1 MKRRVLTRLA
11 IATAVLAAPLAVG
24 FGAATSASAGI
35 ADPSF
40 QDNWPGQVEVD
51 YRAAD
56 GTVHQNL
63 QTFLPPSQQPAP
75 IEPQFSGP
83 WAAANICPTLQAKV
97 AQALTA
103 KGYYLAKWDLCWI
116 QSTGDMQ
123 AAMVSPSQLELRWLV
138 HGNEINFDVGGA
150 PTTPTLDAK
159 FDIEIDVLI
168 NAAGTIDGDDYNV
181 TRTPLSLQSAQVRFP
196 YADFSTHNTAVIIG
210 DPSILGQASD
220 ALTSTVIDL
229 STVPGGPNLSQMI
242 TQANTQLHQAASS
255 VSQNLVQPSTP
266 GANQHFD
273 FAMSVN
279 STNLILTLAR
289 DGTPPP
295 MPTGCEWYGAQMMCD
310 AHQPAGVY
318 DLELA
323 LYEHGSWLF
332 TGTGS
337 ILENGAWSYQNY
349 DGRPQL
355 VLGNLNDGTY
365 SVGVCSVNAWGHTC
379 TPPTTVTLQ
388 TPAPGGTA
396 SGSGGI
402 ITPGC
407 ALTSCFPRRHAME

>member
-1 MKRRVLTRLA
+1 MKRRVLPRLA
-11 IATAVLAAPLAVG
+11 IAAAVLAAPLAAGV
-24 FGAATSASAGI
+24 GAATSASAGI

-63 QTFLPPSQQPAP
+63 QLFLPPDQQPTALQ
-75 IEPQFSGP
+75 PQFSQP
-83 WAAANICPTLQAKV
+83 WAAANLCPTLQAKV
-97 AQALTA
+97 AEALA
-103 KGYYLAKWDLCWI
+103 SKGYYLAKWDICWI

-123 AAMVSPSQLELRWLV
+123 AAMVSPGQLELRWIV
-138 HGNEINFDVGGA
+138 RGNDIRFDVGGA

-159 FDIEIDVLI
+159 VDIEIDVLI

-181 TRTPLSLQSAQVRFP
+181 TGTPLSLQSAQVRFP
-196 YADFSTHNTAVIIG
+196 YADFSTNNVAVSLG
-210 DPSILGQASD
+210 APSILSQA
-220 ALTSTVIDL
+220 AQTLTSTVIDL
-229 STVPGGPNLSQMI
+229 STVPGGPDLSGMI
-242 TQANTQLHQAASS
+242 TKANTQLHQAATQI
-255 VSQNLVQPSTP
+255 SQSLVQPGTP

-273 FAMSVN
+273 FAMSVT
-279 STNLILTLAR
+279 STNLIATLAR

-295 MPTGCEWYGAQMMCD
+295 MPTGCEFYGSQVMCD
-310 AHQPAGVY
+310 AQQPAGVY

-323 LYEHGSWLF
+323 LAERGSWVF
-332 TGTGS
+332 TGIGN
-337 ILENGAWSYQNY
+337 ILANGAWSNRNY

-355 VLGNLNDGTY
+355 ILGNLNDGTY

-379 TPPTTVTLQ
+379 TPPQSVTLT

-396 SGSGGI
+396 SGSGG